1 VPTDIRYAES
11 NDRVT
16 ERHLTREEAAV
27 LSAIRDTTF
36 GAVEVVMHQA
46 RIVQVVRT
54 ERVRFDSTAKEP

>member
-1 VPTDIRYAES
+1 MPTDIRQPES
-11 NDRVT
+11 PDRMT

-36 GAVEVVMHQA
+36 GAVEVVLHQA

-54 ERVRFDSTAKEP
+54 ERVRFDSTARDP